1 MAEISKWLIS
11 IISVA
16 VGGVLVDL
24 MLPNGKLN
32 GFIRAIFGF
41 LSVTV
46 IISPIPKLLNK
57 EINFNNIVYNQN
69 ATNINQDYVDA
80 SIKKI
85 IISLEESCEKELSSK
100 GFENV
105 DVVISFIIE
114 DYNYTI
120 QKVTLNIKNLVIN
133 SNAVHINKYT
143 EMEQIVRN
151 HLNALDM
158 EVVFNE

>member
-1 MAEISKWLIS
+1 MSEITKWLIS
-11 IISVA
+11 IMSVA

-57 EINFNNIVYNQN
+57 EIKFDDLIYNSN
-69 ATNINQDYVDA
+69 STTINQDYVDA

-85 IISLEESCEKELSSK
+85 IINLQSSCEKELSSK
-100 GFENV
+100 GFESV
-105 DVVISFIIE
+105 IVVISYNIE
-114 DYNYTI
+114 NYSYTI
-120 QKVTLNIKNLVIN
+120 KKVTLNIQNLVIN
-133 SNAVHINKYT
+133 SNTVHINKYT
-143 EMEQIVRN
+143 EMKQIVSSF
-151 HLNALDM
+151 LGVSDL